1 MLRRTLTALAL
12 AVIGLPA
19 IIYGGVFYFLVMAIF
34 LVGSAWEYVLMFCAV
49 KFEPQVKSIIRG
61 AAFIIVA
68 RILAQIFFPQYGMVV
83 LLVTILLV
91 LGYHFISH
99 FIEYERSR
107 DLTSAKIEP
116 QFHVIIGSVASIN
129 IARMFFPLYAV
140 PVFAATILIAL
151 TYHLIAYERGR
162 NQAALDFSVTVAGIV
177 YIGWIGSYLLDLRQL
192 PQGGWWFMIIL
203 PIVWAGD
210 TGAYSIGAVYGKHKM
225 TPRLSPKKSWEG
237 YFAGVFT
244 SVLVG
249 AFFAYSFSTLGPQPL
264 GGLINPL
271 QGGLLGLFIG
281 AVAPLGDL
289 GESMLKPQSGL
300 KDSSNIFPGHGGFLD
315 RIDSWIWGAA
325 LGYFMIQ
332 FFIL

>member
-1 MLRRTLTALAL
+1 MLRRTSTVLVM

-19 IIYGGVFYFLVMAIF
+19 IIYGGVFYFLLMAVF
-34 LVGSAWEYVLMFCAV
+34 LAGSAWEYVRLYRTV
-49 KFEPQVKSIIRG
+49 QYEPHEVVTVGGVLVI
-61 AAFIIVA
+61 ATA
-68 RILAQIFFPQYGMVV
+68 RFFFADWAIPLFVVIV
-83 LLVTILLV
+83 LLAMTIHL
-91 LGYHFISH
+91 
-99 FIEYERSR
+99 
-107 DLTSAKIEP
+107 
-116 QFHVIIGSVASIN
+116 
-129 IARMFFPLYAV
+129 
-140 PVFAATILIAL
+140 FAF
-151 TYHLIAYERGR
+151 ERGR
-162 NQAALDFSVTVAGIV
+162 NQAALDFSITVAGLT
-177 YIGWIGSYLLDLRQL
+177 YLGWIGSYLLDLRQL
-192 PQGGWWFMIIL
+192 PQGLWWWMLVL

-237 YFAGVFT
+237 YFAGLFT

-249 AFFAYSFSTLGPQPL
+249 AFFSYAFSSLEPQPL

-271 QGGLLGLFIG
+271 QGGLLGFFIG

-289 GESMLKPQSGL
+289 GESMLKRQSGL

-325 LGYFMIQ
+325 IGYFIIH